1 MQLETFDAHFSPR
14 DLSHGGGPPR
24 TVRGTRGIPQTVAE
38 IQEGKVEKM
47 KTQLIVFK
55 LMWAATA
62 AGALFLVVHAAL
74 AAFTQSAGVLTQL
87 Q

>member
-1 MQLETFDAHFSPR
+1 
-14 DLSHGGGPPR
+14 
-24 TVRGTRGIPQTVAE
+24 
-38 IQEGKVEKM
+38 M

-74 AAFTQSAGVLTQL
+74 AAFTHSAGVLTQSL